1 MEEERRKRMSEGA
14 YYGKMGF
21 ARFYALVFGVA
32 YIGVAILE
40 LFYPADDPL
49 RIGDLVILQ
58 RTTLQNIIHFA
69 VGIVV
74 LGSFFAGETA
84 ARNVA
89 RIIGVVFVAITIW
102 GFLSPSSFGEFLGYD
117 GDIPAVYNFVH
128 LVTALLAL
136 FAGFASSRRRATL
149 TA

>member
-1 MEEERRKRMSEGA
+1 MSEGA

-89 RIIGVVFVAITIW
+89 RVIGVVFVAITIW
-102 GFLSPSSFGEFLGYD
+102 GFLSPGGLGEFLGYD

-136 FAGFASSRRRATL
+136 FAGFAGSRRRATA

>member
-1 MEEERRKRMSEGA
+1 MSEGA

-89 RIIGVVFVAITIW
+89 RIIGVVFVALTIW
-102 GFLSPSSFGEFLGYD
+102 GFLSPSSLGEFLGYD
-117 GDIPAVYNFVH
+117 SDIPAVYNFVH

-136 FAGFASSRRRATL
+136 FAGFAGSRRRATA

>member
-1 MEEERRKRMSEGA
+1 VADS
-14 YYGKMGF
+14 YGRMGF

-40 LFYPADDPL
+40 LFYPSDDPL
-49 RIGDLVILQ
+49 RIGDAVILQ

-102 GFLSPSSFGEFLGYD
+102 GFVAPSSLGEFLGYE
-117 GDIPAVYNFVH
+117 GDIPTAYNIVH

-136 FAGFASSRRRATL
+136 FAGFAGSRRGA
-149 TA
+149 AAPA

>member
-1 MEEERRKRMSEGA
+1 
-14 YYGKMGF
+14 
-21 ARFYALVFGVA
+21 
-32 YIGVAILE
+32 
-40 LFYPADDPL
+40 
-49 RIGDLVILQ
+49 
-58 RTTLQNIIHFA
+58 
-69 VGIVV
+69 VV

-89 RIIGVVFVAITIW
+89 RVIGVVFVAITIW
-102 GFLSPSSFGEFLGYD
+102 GFLSPSGLGEFLGYD

-136 FAGFASSRRRATL
+136 FAGFAGSRRRATA